1 MSNILNTGS
10 QVSVMFTKESGWSN
24 CPWSLFINR
33 SSSGIFFFLFFF
45 FHTLIFSKLRLI
57 FWGAAFSEGCSWVE
71 EILTCNDNRRFCTGL
86 QSTFC
91 TSVLYKVTRPHKVWS
106 QEAAILYTLHS
117 LYQARRSQ
125 QRHPANLL
133 LLREKKKKSVFDFV
147 QTGTLNFTWWILT
160 LLI

>member
-133 LLREKKKKSVFDFV
+133 LLREKKKNQS
-147 QTGTLNFTWWILT
+147 LILYRLAHWISPDGY
-160 LLI
+160 